1 MNRTRPLSVLP
12 FLTLIVALGACGP
25 KQQPEEP
32 LPPASSMEPEP
43 AEPGPAEPVEVSDWT
58 APDGPEVEPLS
69 ATELQR
75 MAADFNRQG
84 ALRTIFFKTDKAK
97 LLPEAR
103 QILAANA
110 AWLRDHPEFAVLV
123 AGHCDER
130 NTEEYNLALG
140 ERRAE
145 AVRRYL
151 LSLGVTET
159 RIETISY
166 GEERPL
172 DPGRGESAWAKNR
185 RTEFEVKPL
194 NCAAQ
199 LLRRSDFIGSK
210 T

>member
-32 LPPASSMEPEP
+32 LPPASSVEP

-58 APDGPEVEPLS
+58 APDEPEVEPLS
-69 ATELQR
+69 ATQLQR

-84 ALRTIFFKTDKAK
+84 ALRAIFFETDKVE

-140 ERRAE
+140 GRRAE
-145 AVRRYL
+145 AVRKYL

-166 GEERPL
+166 GEERPH
-172 DPGRGESAWAKNR
+172 DPGRSESAWAKNR
-185 RTEFEVKPL
+185 RAEFEVKAL
-194 NCAAQ
+194 KWS
-199 LLRRSDFIGSK
+199 SDS
-210 T
+210 